1 MQTGIFTFYFPH
13 AVDEAAERIA
23 KLGFDCVQLNMA
35 APDWELTAT
44 TTAADCRRVREA
56 FTKRGLSI
64 AALAGYRNPIAFD
77 QAKQK
82 SNLDYLKLML
92 ERAHDL
98 GSPLVCTEAGSRH
111 PTDDWAPAPENETPG
126 AMALLIDRAG
136 ELAEVARRN
145 GAVIVIEPAVGT
157 VLDTPAKMETLS
169 KAVSGSGLGFL
180 ADWANLLDASNF
192 DQANEVLASMT
203 GSWTK
208 RIALAH
214 LKDVCR
220 LGSVPRERHHH
231 VADAALYG
239 NMEYPAPGR
248 GDLELSRYVRHLKD
262 LGYRGPMIIEHVAE
276 EDVPAAL
283 EATRQAMSRV

>member
-1 MQTGIFTFYFPH
+1 MQIGIFTFYFPY
-13 AVDEAAERIA
+13 AVDEAAERVHR
-23 KLGFDCVQLNMA
+23 LGFDCVQLNMA
-35 APDWELTAT
+35 APDWELTPR
-44 TTAADCRRVREA
+44 TASGECRRVREA

-77 QAKQK
+77 RARQK
-82 SNLDYLKLML
+82 SNLDFLKLML

-111 PTDDWAPAPENETPG
+111 PTDDWAPTPENQTPE
-126 AMALLIDRAG
+126 AMALLIDRVG

-145 GAVIVIEPAVGT
+145 GAIIVIEPAVGT
-157 VLDTPAKMETLS
+157 VLDTPAKMESLS
-169 KAVSGSGLGFL
+169 NAVSSPALGFL

-192 DQANEVLASMT
+192 DRANAVLAAMT

-220 LGSVPRERHHH
+220 LGPVPRERHHH
-231 VADAALYG
+231 MADAALYG

-248 GDLELSRYVRHLKD
+248 GDLELSLYVRHLKD
-262 LGYRGPMIIEHVAE
+262 LGYRGPVIIEHVAE

-283 EATRQAMSRV
+283 EATRRAVASA

>member
-1 MQTGIFTFYFPH
+1 MQLGIFTFYFPY
-13 AVDEAAERIA
+13 AVDAAAARIA
-23 KLGFDCVQLNMA
+23 RLGFDCVQLNMA
-35 APDWELTAT
+35 APDWELTPG
-44 TTAADCRRVREA
+44 TTAAECRRVREA
-56 FTKRGLSI
+56 FTTRGLSI

-77 QAKQK
+77 RARQK
-82 SNLDYLKLML
+82 SNLDDLKLML

-111 PTDDWAPAPENETPG
+111 PTDDWAPTPENETPE
-126 AMALLIDRAG
+126 AMTMLIDRVG
-136 ELAEVARRN
+136 ELAAVARRN
-145 GAVIVIEPAVGT
+145 GAVVVIEPAVGT
-157 VLDTPAKMETLS
+157 VLDTPAKLETLS
-169 KAVSGSGLGFL
+169 NSVSSPALGFL

-192 DQANEVLASMT
+192 DRSKAVLASMT

-220 LGSVPRERHHH
+220 LGSIPRERHHH
-231 VADAALYG
+231 TADPTLYG

-248 GDLELSRYVRHLKD
+248 GDLDLSLYFRHLMD

-283 EATRQAMSRV
+283 EATRRARDGV

>member
-1 MQTGIFTFYFPH
+1 MQIGIFTFYFPY
-13 AVDEAAERIA
+13 AVDEAAERILR
-23 KLGFDCVQLNMA
+23 LGFDCVQLNMA
-35 APDWELTAT
+35 APDWELMPQTR
-44 TTAADCRRVREA
+44 AAECGRVRRA
-56 FTKRGLSI
+56 FSSRGLGI

-77 QAKQK
+77 KSKQK
-82 SNLDYLKLML
+82 DNLDYLKLML

-111 PTDDWAPAPENETPG
+111 PTDDWAPTPENESPG
-126 AMALLIDRAG
+126 AMALLIDRVG
-136 ELAEVARRN
+136 ELAEHARRN

-157 VLDTPAKMETLS
+157 VLDTPAKMDILS
-169 KAVSGSGLGFL
+169 KAISSPALGFL

-192 DQANEVLASMT
+192 DRSKDVLASMT
-203 GSWTK
+203 GSWTT

-220 LGSVPRERHHH
+220 LGPVPRERHHH

-248 GDLELSRYVRHLKD
+248 GDLELSAYVRHLKD

-276 EDVPAAL
+276 EDVPPAL
-283 EATRQAMSRV
+283 EATRQALANV

>member
-1 MQTGIFTFYFPH
+1 MHIGIFTFYFPY
-13 AVDEAAERIA
+13 AVDEAAERIRR
-23 KLGFDCVQLNMA
+23 LGFDSVQLNMA
-35 APDWELTAT
+35 APDWELS
-44 TTAADCRRVREA
+44 ADTPTPECRRVREA
-56 FTKRGLSI
+56 FTKRGLGI

-77 QAKQK
+77 TAKQND
-82 SNLDYLKLML
+82 NLDYLRLML
-92 ERAHDL
+92 ERAHEL

-111 PTDDWAPAPENETPG
+111 PTDDWAPTPENEKPE
-126 AMALLIDRAG
+126 AMALLIDRVG
-136 ELAEVARRN
+136 ELAEHAKRH

-157 VLDTPAKMETLS
+157 VLDTPAKLDVLS
-169 KAVSGSGLGFL
+169 KAVSSPALGFL

-192 DQANEVLASMT
+192 DRSTEVLASMT

-220 LGSVPRERHHH
+220 LGAVPRERHHH
-231 VADAALYG
+231 MADAALYG

-248 GDLELSRYVRHLKD
+248 GDLDLAAYVRHLKA

-283 EATRQAMSRV
+283 EATRRAVANA